1 MKLKFSEEE
10 WKQKLSSE
18 EYRVLRKKGT
28 EAPFSGKYN
37 AFFDKGIYTCKGCGQ
52 KLFNSKNKF
61 HSSCGWPSFDKSI
74 KGSINY
80 IEDYSHGMNR
90 IEIICSK
97 CGGHQGHIF
106 NDGPSET
113 GKRYCVNSIS
123 VDFTSNNSK

>member
-1 MKLKFSEEE
+1 MKLKFSEEQ

-37 AFFDKGIYTCKGCGQ
+37 DFFDKGIYTCKGCGQ

-61 HSSCGWPSFDKSI
+61 HNSCGWPSFDKSI

-90 IEIICSK
+90 IEIICSN
-97 CGGHQGHIF
+97 CGSHQGHIF

-123 VDFTSNNSK
+123 VDFRSNNSK

>member
-1 MKLKFSEEE
+1 MKLKFSEEQ

-37 AFFDKGIYTCKGCGQ
+37 DFFDKGIYTCKGCGQ

-61 HSSCGWPSFDKSI
+61 HNSCGWPSFDKSI